1 MPKLRIFLIIVIV
14 LAGIVAL
21 WLFGAA
27 LMRAFLREARPAHG
41 AARLG
46 EENPPDRNWALG
58 AHAYR
63 GRFHDIVSAPR
74 YWRGSM
80 AFAATIGSACHSGQV
95 ELSRFW
101 KPCTSPPKLA
111 RVPSASAL
119 DARQHEMKS
128 TRSLNV

>member
-1 MPKLRIFLIIVIV
+1 MTYFRSDHFNEGGSSDANGQKLAYVYYESEPRAPIKVRQVFIGYRTPMPKLRIFLIIVIV

-27 LMRAFLREARPAHG
+27 LMRAFLREARPAHD

-63 GRFHDIVSAPR
+63 GQFHDIA
-74 YWRGSM
+74 
-80 AFAATIGSACHSGQV
+80 
-95 ELSRFW
+95 
-101 KPCTSPPKLA
+101 
-111 RVPSASAL
+111 
-119 DARQHEMKS
+119 
-128 TRSLNV
+128 N